1 MSCRCSLEGISK
13 PLSRI
18 SSELYTLSFSPSDLA
33 DGPRLIISLCSHL
46 CHSHIIA
53 TSQRTPSARI
63 VAALTQDLRDFIA
76 SGMLTLKAKFETLEE
91 TKVISRAAEVWSF
104 FWSQVLPVSL
114 NLCPSQFTP
123 DCMAN
128 VVSQYLEGVFLPLNQ
143 VRDLPAAPSSSPTI
157 TSPPIPV
164 RHLLLSGFMLHI
176 LLPLLARLIPLI
188 SSSSL
193 PPSVPELQ
201 RILQMSLV
209 ISTQARYS
217 SIFPTRENQDEEVRE
232 NVESLGRAVR
242 WRIQHGDPAG
252 VPEPARIQ
260 RGLSISG
267 RRRKGVRS
275 SVFPRELGFPE
286 MDEDDDPTPNQSY
299 AGGAQTEW
307 PGASQSTVIV

>member
-1 MSCRCSLEGISK
+1 
-13 PLSRI
+13 
-18 SSELYTLSFSPSDLA
+18 
-33 DGPRLIISLCSHL
+33 
-46 CHSHIIA
+46 
-53 TSQRTPSARI
+53 
-63 VAALTQDLRDFIA
+63 
-76 SGMLTLKAKFETLEE
+76 MLTLKAKFETLEE

-104 FWSQVLPVSL
+104 FWSQVLPVRPSL
-114 NLCPSQFTP
+114 LSILNQLAKSR
-123 DCMAN
+123 
-128 VVSQYLEGVFLPLNQ
+128 QYLEGVFLPLNQ

-176 LLPLLARLIPLI
+176 LLPLLPRLIPLI

-242 WRIQHGDPAG
+242 WRIQHGDPAE